1 MKRILTLISILI
13 IAYSLNAQELK
24 GVYLGSYTKISQTN
38 PRIVSLVYEDYI
50 LSTFNTKAGKVA
62 IITAIPYERDT
73 RGIRLI
79 KFKEVSGLPRPII
92 NDLASKAI
100 FVDPKDSRPFTVGGG
115 GGAASG
121 GGNTTLGPA
130 AANGGG
136 AGGGPGG
143 TPGSAGNAPG
153 AALTYPNSAFGFGQS
168 LGVGGAPVG
177 TNPTGFGNP
186 GLPGSAGGL
195 LIFENNGT

>member
-1 MKRILTLISILI
+1 MKTILTLISILI

-79 KFKEVSGLPRPII
+79 KFKEVS
-92 NDLASKAI
+92 DLIDAFQAKYKVKFEFYPDKEGEENIGIMMGIAETYSVFI
-100 FVDPKDSRPFTVGGG
+100 RVFDYDSYTID
-115 GGAASG
+115 
-121 GGNTTLGPA
+121 TLQQKTF
-130 AANGGG
+130 N
-136 AGGGPGG
+136 
-143 TPGSAGNAPG
+143 
-153 AALTYPNSAFGFGQS
+153 
-168 LGVGGAPVG
+168 
-177 TNPTGFGNP
+177 
-186 GLPGSAGGL
+186 
-195 LIFENNGT
+195 